1 MTNEKYE
8 FLLDCHEKAIT
19 ARSARNRKRYP
30 GKKGPVKLPSDY
42 MSEKEIEALNGECK
56 TYRLGAPMSWDEFSK
71 MPDDLKAMYIKSL
84 REKFNVPDEELAAS
98 MGVDIW
104 SFTDGLK
111 TIKLKPRHWGIDGY
125 NWYSTDDCGR
135 FVTWWKISEEEKTHG

>member
-1 MTNEKYE
+1 MTNVKYE

-42 MSEKEIEALNGECK
+42 MSEKELEALNGECK

-84 REKFNVPDEELAAS
+84 RKKFNVPDRELAMA
-98 MGVDIW
+98 MDVDV
-104 SFTDGLK
+104 LK
-111 TIKLKPRHWGIDGY
+111 FMDCLNTIKLKSSNTDI
-125 NWYSTDDCGR
+125 NQWYKTKDCSRFIFWLAGR
-135 FVTWWKISEEEKTHG
+135 VWEE